1 MAARSHRLRGGKLE
15 EVVQVVK
22 ERSALLCCQA
32 YFMKILLAI
41 FGPLIVLFVLIPTAV
56 LTVAWVVYGIVMA
69 LRELWKDD

>member
-1 MAARSHRLRGGKLE
+1 MLSGL
-15 EVVQVVK
+15 
-22 ERSALLCCQA
+22 
-32 YFMKILLAI
+32 FMKILLAI